1 MKIVYKPMLS
11 IIIPF
16 HNDSVKK
23 TLLSLETCQYINDC
37 EIVLVSDGLSE
48 TDIDFLNMFKSKFDI
63 KLIIENKCGRIGH
76 LRNLGIAIAETD
88 YFYFIDS
95 DCTLNT
101 DVLMMIMKQIP
112 EDLILKGKN
121 IFVGR
126 NWISALD
133 SQLRDERYKSR
144 PNFAY
149 CPNLV
154 VHRSIFDRLGLFNS
168 ELTYGSDGDFAKR
181 VSEIKLEVK
190 YNENI
195 TIYHDCTNNFLGVLK
210 KWAKLGEARYYRYK
224 NEMVENKLSTYFP
237 DPFNFRRGVF
247 YNITLLISNICRA
260 IGIFRAWKTTKL
272 SYLCKKSM

>member
-1 MKIVYKPMLS
+1 
-11 IIIPF
+11 
-16 HNDSVKK
+16 DSVKK